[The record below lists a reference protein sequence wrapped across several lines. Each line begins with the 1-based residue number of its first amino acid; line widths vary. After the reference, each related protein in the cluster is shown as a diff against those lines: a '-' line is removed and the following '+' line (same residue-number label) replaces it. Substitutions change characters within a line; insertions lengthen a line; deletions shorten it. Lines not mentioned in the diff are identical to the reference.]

1 MQGLIVKVVD
11 MQLKN
16 LFSTLLMT
24 VILIQASIVSAAESK
39 PIRLATLPIIIANGV
54 EISNDTVSEMQVKI
68 ARALHVPLNDT
79 LKKIDYIPSST
90 STVALQEIWSK
101 SYSKNKLSTLSET
114 MKPLAKKINADVIV
128 CTVIY
133 RCNQMTSFSSGS
145 FGESHIISNAAVE
158 LIYFDNRTGE
168 LISKKFPQSYRG
180 EYMRYGTSDFLAL
193 DATIASNTDFGT
205 SS

>member
-1 MQGLIVKVVD
+1 

-16 LFSTLLMT
+16 LFSTLLMA
-24 VILIQASIVSAAESK
+24 VILIQAAMVSAAESK

-54 EISNDTVSEMQVKI
+54 EISNDTLSEMQVKI
-68 ARALHVPLNDT
+68 ARALHVPLNGT

-101 SYSKNKLSTLSET
+101 SYSKNKLSTISET

-158 LIYFDNRTGE
+158 LIYFDNRTDE

-193 DATIASNTDFGT
+193 DCLTKLIDEINPREKVLGQREFFN
-205 SS
+205 